1 MKKIKSVKASSNL
14 HESGF
19 SLIELL
25 IAIAIVGIVFAG
37 IYSIFFTSNR
47 TYITQEEIVDA
58 QQRARI
64 SLEFM
69 TRDIRMAGL
78 DPIGNAEDT
87 VDEDGAGFKE
97 ATASK
102 MRFTM
107 DLDMNGGIDT
117 SNSIVGRILNEER
130 VSYALVGSELMRGV
144 YENTDDERWDIIIDG
159 IRSLAFSYEDA
170 AGTVI
175 PLPVSVNNLNRIR
188 VINIRLICDFR
199 DAQGAIFTRTLS
211 TTVTCRNPVE

>member
-1 MKKIKSVKASSNL
+1 MKKINSVKASSNL

-87 VDEDGAGFKE
+87 VDGDGAGFKK
-97 ATASK
+97 ATASE